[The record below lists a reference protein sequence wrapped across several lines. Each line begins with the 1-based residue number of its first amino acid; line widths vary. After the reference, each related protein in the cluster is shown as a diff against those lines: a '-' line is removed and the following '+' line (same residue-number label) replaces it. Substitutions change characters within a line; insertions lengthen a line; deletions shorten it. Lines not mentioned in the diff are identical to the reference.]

1 MKDKKQYRDG
11 AKFTKKY
18 DKGFASGICDN
29 PLAEK
34 GNEKMYP
41 KYSSHG
47 QDPSWYA
54 SNDQMLRDM
63 ATFSFSLPIGAR
75 INPIEAGA
83 TVASPGI
90 MAIRYLPSL
99 GLQNK
104 TNSALARAAQQF
116 YTYVQQHYTA
126 VNSSYESADLLAYML
141 AVSNIC
147 TWITIGKRAYGCM
160 KKFSHY
166 NKYLA
171 KSLVNACGFNY
182 EDLKGGQADFRTN
195 LNTYIEEIRRS
206 FNIPAD
212 LNWTKRSQFISKNV
226 FTDGLGKKFQMY
238 VFQPTHYFIFDPT
251 ATAGSALA
259 LRVVGTQYMTRDSYF
274 SVLETMVGA
283 LRADTDVARMSGDI
297 LRAYGQASVLQF
309 ELLDENYETD
319 ILYSQEMVDQL
330 HNADLIAADVF
341 SPVPS
346 APQVDTV
353 YFQTSTTSGV
363 LPSSINP
370 NQQYL
375 MCQENGVPISIP
387 VVYQSTTTVGT
398 SQTQAN
404 TFTNQGHVL
413 DLDYEN
419 PGPGEIIDGSRLMF
433 EYSQIYSSS
442 TGYRTVGIAAGCELL
457 IRAEIY
463 AMSTNGEVFITNVKG
478 TDQFYS
484 VPAPTDSP
492 ATTQAVILTQVWSKI
507 CPVTRFKNHFKMLFL
522 NSSGPQNAIW
532 DTHNF
537 SDISGD
543 VVRMWNDKI
552 WYTLFNINESLNAR

>member
-1 MKDKKQYRDG
+1 MKDKKQYREG

-34 GNEKMYP
+34 GNEKAYP

-54 SNDQMLRDM
+54 SNDLMLRDM
-63 ATFSFSLPIGAR
+63 ATFSFSLPVGAR
-75 INPIEAGA
+75 IDAIEDGA
-83 TVASPGI
+83 TVAAPGL

-182 EDLKGGQADFRTN
+182 EDLKDGQADFRTN
-195 LNTYIEEIRRS
+195 LNTYIEEVRRS

-226 FTDGLGKKFQMY
+226 FTDGLGKKFQMF
-238 VFQPTHYFIFDPT
+238 VFQPTHFFIFD
-251 ATAGSALA
+251 ATAASGSALA
-259 LRVVGTQYMTRDSYF
+259 LRSAQPTMTRQMYF
-274 SVLETMVGA
+274 AYLEQMVSA

-297 LRAYGQASVLQF
+297 LRAYGQSSVLTF

-319 ILYSQEMVDQL
+319 ILYSQEVVDQL
-330 HNADLIAADVF
+330 HNAEFIAADVF
-341 SPVPS
+341 
-346 APQVDTV
+346 APIPGAPAVDTI

-363 LPSSINP
+363 LPTSINP

-375 MCQENGVPISIP
+375 LCQENGVPISIP
-387 VVYQSTTTVGT
+387 VVYQSTTADGT
-398 SQTQAN
+398 STIQSELFDTD
-404 TFTNQGHVL
+404 GHVL

-433 EYSQIYSSS
+433 DYSQIYTAAS
-442 TGYRTVGIAAGCELL
+442 GYRTVGISAGCELL

-463 AMSTNGEVFITNVKG
+463 AMNTSGEVFTTTVKG

-484 VPAPTDSP
+484 IPTPTDSP
-492 ATTQAVILTQVWSKI
+492 ATTQGVILTQVYTKV
-507 CPVTRFKNHFKMLFL
+507 CPVTRFKNHFKMLFVQGGVPTYL
-522 NSSGPQNAIW
+522 
-532 DTHNF
+532 
-537 SDISGD
+537 
-543 VVRMWNDKI
+543 V
-552 WYTLFNINESLNAR
+552 